1 MRTLSSVTT
10 YPATGVLANMPVTAL
25 EVKVHN
31 NVGMSLF
38 YHTTDVGTGTQVTV
52 KTFYVFADGTE
63 VEYDTDTWDATVA
76 AALQLRVQKYEH
88 KVDHLR
94 VKITS
99 TGTAGGTIRIQ
110 ANVSE
115 GS

>member
-1 MRTLSSVTT
+1 MRTLSSVTE
-10 YPATGVLANMPVTAL
+10 YPAGPVLPNMPVTAL

-31 NVGMSLF
+31 NVGMVLF
-38 YHTTDVGTGTQVTV
+38 YHTTDVGTTNQVTV

-63 VEYDTDTWDATVA
+63 VEYDTDTWDATVPTNVK
-76 AALQLRVQKYEH
+76 LRVQKYQH

-94 VKITS
+94 IKITS
-99 TGTAGGTIRIQ
+99 TGTDGGAIRIQ

-115 GS
+115 GA